1 MLVDVGVSGYI
12 LLYCLNLYN
21 VSDETL
27 KRWNTPKKDIATVKK
42 VQLQAIHNVFHLL
55 NTVYCL
61 GGKVHG
67 NHVQETVEV

>member
-1 MLVDVGVSGYI
+1 MLVDLGVSGYI

-42 VQLQAIHNVFHLL
+42 VQLQA
-55 NTVYCL
+55 T
-61 GGKVHG
+61 
-67 NHVQETVEV
+67 